1 MKASAVSEANI
12 SKRREISLFITTQMY
27 KRQHVGAVVS
37 CQHVWSHFYRRS
49 QGQNSLGLSS
59 TIFQNYFLQNDSDL
73 LLFSIITTTSIMT
86 ENYSCFAFSNVR

>member
-37 CQHVWSHFYRRS
+37 RQHVWSHFYRRS
-49 QGQNSLGLSS
+49 QGQNSLGTIEHNFPKLLSTKCFRS
-59 TIFQNYFLQNDSDL
+59 FVIFNNHNHFNHD
-73 LLFSIITTTSIMT
+73 
-86 ENYSCFAFSNVR
+86 